1 MAGEQDSA
9 TRPLAFKIQG
19 LTKSFGSRQALRGV
33 DLDIESGKSVVI
45 FGPNGAGKTT
55 LIKILAT
62 VMNPTSGTI
71 LVNGVDLKKDA
82 SEIRRRIGLVT
93 HQTLLYGNLSGY
105 ENLEFYGRMFDVPDR
120 QVRIREVISLVG
132 MTARQ
137 HDRVATLSRGM
148 QQRFSIARALLHKPS
163 IVLMDEPETGL
174 DQEAIPVLWNAMPD
188 ETGIK
193 RTVVLVTHSLERGL
207 ELGERLIIMNRG
219 GIVYEGVRES
229 VDLAALKEV
238 YRSCTSGCA

>member
-1 MAGEQDSA
+1 MAVEQESA
-9 TRPLAFKIQG
+9 ARPLAFKIEG
-19 LTKSFGSRQALRGV
+19 LTKSFGSRLALGGV
-33 DLDIESGKSVVI
+33 NLEIEAGKSVVV

-62 VMNPTSGTI
+62 IMSPTSGTI
-71 LVNGVDLKKDA
+71 LVNGKDLKNHA
-82 SEIRRRIGLVT
+82 PEIRRHIGLVT

-120 QVRIREVISLVG
+120 QARIREVISLVG

-137 HDRVATLSRGM
+137 HDRVSTLSRGM

-207 ELGERLIIMNRG
+207 ELGERIIIMNRG
-219 GIVYEGVRES
+219 GIVYQGGRDS
-229 VDLAALKEV
+229 VNLTGLKEV
-238 YRSCTSGCA
+238 YRNCTSACA

>member
-1 MAGEQDSA
+1 MAEEQQ
-9 TRPLAFKIQG
+9 TRPLAFKIEG
-19 LTKSFGSRQALRGV
+19 LTKSFGSRLALSRV
-33 DLDIESGKSVVI
+33 NLQIETGKSVVI

-62 VMNPTSGTI
+62 IMTPTSGTI
-71 LVNGVDLKKDA
+71 LVNGKDLKNHA
-82 SEIRRRIGLVT
+82 PEIRRHIGLVT

-105 ENLEFYGRMFDVPDR
+105 ENLDFYGRMFDVPDR
-120 QVRIREVISLVG
+120 QSRIREVISLVG

-174 DQEAIPVLWNAMPD
+174 DQEAIPILWNAMPD
-188 ETGIK
+188 ETGIR
-193 RTVVLVTHSLERGL
+193 RTVILVTHSLERGL
-207 ELGERLIIMNRG
+207 ELGERIIIMNRG
-219 GIVYEGVRES
+219 GIVYEGTRES
-229 VDLAALKEV
+229 VNLAGLKEV
-238 YRSCTSGCA
+238 YRTCTSACA

>member
-1 MAGEQDSA
+1 MAGELEPV

-19 LTKSFGSRQALRGV
+19 LTKSFGSRLALRG
-33 DLDIESGKSVVI
+33 LNLEIEPGKSVVV

-62 VMNPTSGTI
+62 VMSPTSGTI
-71 LVNGVDLKKDA
+71 LVNGQDLKSHA
-82 SEIRRRIGLVT
+82 PEIRRHIGLVT

-105 ENLEFYGRMFDVPDR
+105 ENLEFYSRMFDVPHR
-120 QVRIREVISLVG
+120 QARIREVISLVG

-188 ETGIK
+188 ETGVK
-193 RTVVLVTHSLERGL
+193 RTVILVTHNLERGL

-229 VDLAALKEV
+229 MDLSGLKEA
-238 YRSCTSGCA
+238 YRNCTSGCL